1 MSGPQRSD
9 AGQRRVRRA
18 RPPPPRPCVVPLSD
32 VTLVSIRKWTAAFA
46 GTQQYVAW
54 WEVQTDAGK
63 HTLSPERDVTRP
75 CLLSVSVVC
84 FPDKSCLNIWIYS
97 MSAMKLICKITKQN
111 NSKRAVNGA
120 AAPAS
125 MGRVALAGK
134 VLPLLFV
141 VSGSP
146 GGNMGEIS
154 EIMTAS
160 WAERVTKA
168 VCASCVFSGFTRHVQ
183 YVCWNTGPLF
193 HDLVS

>member
-1 MSGPQRSD
+1 
-9 AGQRRVRRA
+9 
-18 RPPPPRPCVVPLSD
+18 
-32 VTLVSIRKWTAAFA
+32 
-46 GTQQYVAW
+46 
-54 WEVQTDAGK
+54 
-63 HTLSPERDVTRP
+63 
-75 CLLSVSVVC
+75 
-84 FPDKSCLNIWIYS
+84 

-160 WAERVTKA
+160 
-168 VCASCVFSGFTRHVQ
+168 
-183 YVCWNTGPLF
+183 
-193 HDLVS
+193 